1 MILDINEL
9 GVVSKDTKGPDF
21 GMNADSQPLFYTMRG
36 PAPVPCRA
44 RCSVNTA
51 SNGT

>member
-21 GMNADSQPLFYTMRG
+21 GMNADSQPLFYTM
-36 PAPVPCRA
+36 
-44 RCSVNTA
+44 T
-51 SNGT
+51 